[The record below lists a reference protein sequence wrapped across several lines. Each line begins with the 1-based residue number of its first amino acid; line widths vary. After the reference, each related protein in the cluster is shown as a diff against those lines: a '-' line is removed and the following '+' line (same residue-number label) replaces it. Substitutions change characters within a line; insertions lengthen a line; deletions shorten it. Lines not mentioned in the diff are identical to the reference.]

1 MIFTEEC
8 LHSEMFPRKCSTKMS
23 KNTRISAE
31 RWCVEVNKDGEEG
44 ISKENTTGVQNP
56 QYRITTESSRIQ
68 YYGTGENA
76 GEVSRTT
83 HTHTVWSD
91 PKAKQGLL
99 SFQFSFH
106 FLYCYYSMEP
116 PAGGRGISE
125 LLHWGRELPD
135 GCMNNIFGHNGKQS
149 IGRLICS
156 GPRIG
161 SNRTAAIQ
169 AITARVRPITA
180 HHLRCHWP
188 LIHPITGLC

>member
-1 MIFTEEC
+1 
-8 LHSEMFPRKCSTKMS
+8 MFPRKCSTKMS
-23 KNTRISAE
+23 GSTRIPAE

-76 GEVSRTT
+76 GECPEQ
-83 HTHTVWSD
+83 HTHTPLRERAGWRRSKSKTGRVVLPIFLPFS
-91 PKAKQGLL
+91 LL
-99 SFQFSFH
+99 LLFH
-106 FLYCYYSMEP
+106 RARLAAAE
-116 PAGGRGISE
+116 GNISCI
-125 LLHWGRELPD
+125 GELPD

-169 AITARVRPITA
+169 AITATDRPITA

-188 LIHPITGLC
+188 LIHPITGL